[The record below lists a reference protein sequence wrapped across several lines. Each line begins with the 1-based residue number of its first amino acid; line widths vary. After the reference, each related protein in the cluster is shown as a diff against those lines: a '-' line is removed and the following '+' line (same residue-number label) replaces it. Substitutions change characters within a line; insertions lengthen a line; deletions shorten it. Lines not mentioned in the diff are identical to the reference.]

1 MTSMMTMLPAST
13 LSFPVS
19 TMIVFSSILDVLTF
33 TTLSCAVVTSHIHL
47 ASTSIFLSIILC
59 CKSIA
64 WLACS
69 SIIEMSWL
77 QEVLVTLSINYMDIT
92 PEGMRMVVVVVAC
105 VSLGRDIITLIM
117 TVKLLKSTKKNDD
130 IIPWSYRE
138 QGLYYEG

>member
-33 TTLSCAVVTSHIHL
+33 TTLSCAVASSNIHL

-59 CKSIA
+59 CRSIA

-77 QEVLVTLSINYMDIT
+77 QEILVTLSINYMDIT
-92 PEGMRMVVVVVAC
+92 PEGMRMILMVVAC

>member
-33 TTLSCAVVTSHIHL
+33 TTLSCAVASSNIHL

-59 CKSIA
+59 CRSIA

-77 QEVLVTLSINYMDIT
+77 QKMLVTLSINYMDIT
-92 PEGMRMVVVVVAC
+92 PEGMRMIVVVVAC